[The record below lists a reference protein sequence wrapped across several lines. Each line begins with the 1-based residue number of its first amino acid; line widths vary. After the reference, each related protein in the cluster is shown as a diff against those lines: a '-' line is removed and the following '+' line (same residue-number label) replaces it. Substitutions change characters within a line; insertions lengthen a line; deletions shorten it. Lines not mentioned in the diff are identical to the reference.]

1 MPMMTVP
8 ESILVGSFT
17 LVVVFALLVCVY
29 ALIKLLSVIVAPVTR
44 KSGTKPAAQAPS
56 GPDAADGDYSAGT
69 LRLKG
74 VDEPTAAML
83 MAIVSEES
91 GIPLSEL
98 CFKSIRLL
106 PDEGAGDKE

>member
-1 MPMMTVP
+1 MSTMTVP
-8 ESILVGSFT
+8 ESILVGAFT
-17 LVVVFALLVCVY
+17 LTVVFALLVCVY
-29 ALIKLLSVIVAPVTR
+29 ALIKLLSVIVAPMMR
-44 KSGTKPAAQAPS
+44 KSGAQPAAQVSS
-56 GPDAADGDYSAGT
+56 GADAGGDYSAGT

-106 PDEGAGDKE
+106 PDEGAGEKE